1 MIRYDM
7 ECDACGHAYDGWW
20 KDSATWERLAAGG
33 LLTCPACGSARV
45 RKALM
50 APAVHSRTETP
61 RPAPASDVKAVLRA
75 VRRSIERNFRNVGSG
90 FAAEARRLHETGEP
104 GRIYGDATPEEIR
117 RLTEDGIPVGQVP
130 WVPLDDA

>member
-20 KDSATWERLAAGG
+20 KDSATWERLATEG
-33 LLTCPACGSARV
+33 LLSCPACGSARV

-50 APAVHSRTETP
+50 APAVRRRAETP
-61 RPAPASDVKAVLRA
+61 TSTPDVKAILRA
-75 VRRSIERNFRNVGSG
+75 VRRSIERDFRNVGSG
-90 FAAEARRLHETGEP
+90 FAAEARRLHEAGEP
-104 GRIYGDATPEEIR
+104 GRIYGEATPEEIR
-117 RLTEDGIPVGQVP
+117 QLADDGIPVGQVP